1 MKYFKKKGNK
11 IMGISF
17 GNVQIRNEHNNTKG
31 EFMDLFRSYMEKNG
45 YVTCDEDDAESTYY
59 LSFKEGSK
67 WVTLGSENYNRDD
80 NYVCNDASE
89 IAEGLQTCCL
99 SIYVVGGDFA
109 MVNMYNKTSS
119 LTDRVIIGNC
129 YNEDDNAKGEKEHW
143 EEFLKENTTWE
154 QLQKAFSGEYVFA
167 QEGLREFAEYIDME
181 PRRAV
186 LNFDFDNDINTEVMY
201 FMKSPV
207 VKSHPTI
214 TVTKNA
220 VEKTEKKLTLNS
232 AFKKVFGPALE
243 PMGFVKIKSR
253 YPYYVRLINDEILHV
268 ITFKEGHNY
277 TFTIL
282 CGVATV
288 YRKEIDLSGK
298 PLGNWFNDLFNMYR
312 YTYRY
317 KTKDERMSVVK
328 SLRHIQYPPCFNV
341 EQYNC
346 DMLKVFKYALNMTKK
361 YIFPILD
368 NVKDFNSVIDYT
380 YDYSMPNNI
389 SLKESFSNNE
399 SEGMLQI
406 KFSTL
411 QQMFDKYCN
420 RCKKELEIVKYHIQ
434 NNTGEYSQE
443 QYDIKYRNFIE
454 SKDEVLMCYSKYF
467 SDEKWYNEVMT
478 ELNNRK
484 EHNTEILELYG
495 LK

>member
-1 MKYFKKKGNK
+1 
-11 IMGISF
+11 MGISF
-17 GNVQIRNEHNNTKG
+17 GNVQIRNEHNNTKD

-201 FMKSPV
+201 FMKSQV

-220 VEKTEKKLTLNS
+220 VEKPEKKLTLNS

-243 PMGFVKIKSR
+243 PLGFVKIKSR

-268 ITFKEGHNY
+268 ITFKEERDY

-288 YRKEIDLSGK
+288 YRKEINLSGK
-298 PLGNWFNDLFNMYR
+298 PIGNWFNDLFNMYQ

-317 KTKDERMSVVK
+317 KKREEITKLYDELRYIKYIPCSDVK
-328 SLRHIQYPPCFNV
+328 KYNV
-341 EQYNC
+341 Y
-346 DMLKVFKYALNMTKK
+346 MLNAFEYALSVTQK
-361 YIFPILD
+361 FVLPIVD
-368 NVKDFNSVIDYT
+368 NIKEIQNVIDYT
-380 YDYSMPNNI
+380 YDYRVPRDIHENFENRRGW
-389 SLKESFSNNE
+389 NYNY
-399 SEGMLQI
+399 SEGFLQI
-406 KFSTL
+406 KFCTSEQL
-411 QQMFDKYCN
+411 FKKYCE
-420 RCKKELEIVKYHIQ
+420 RWKKELDVIEYHIQ
-434 NNTGEYSQE
+434 NNTKEYSQE
-443 QYDIKYRNFIE
+443 NYDEERKIFIE
-454 SKDEVLMCYSKYF
+454 SKEREKIYYEKYF
-467 SDEKWYNEVMT
+467 SDKDWYHKVIV
-478 ELNNRK
+478 ELDNRK
-484 EHNTEILELYG
+484 EHNTEILKWYG
-495 LK
+495 LI

>member
-1 MKYFKKKGNK
+1 
-11 IMGISF
+11 MGISF
-17 GNVQIRNEHNNTKG
+17 GNVQIRNEHNNTKD

-99 SIYVVGGDFA
+99 SIYVVGDDFA
-109 MVNMYNKTSS
+109 MLNMYNKTSS

-143 EEFLKENTTWE
+143 EEFLKENATWE

-186 LNFDFDNDINTEVMY
+186 INFDFDNDINTEVMY

-220 VEKTEKKLTLNS
+220 VEKPEKKLTLNS

-298 PLGNWFNDLFNMYR
+298 PVGIWFNSLFEMYK
-312 YTYRY
+312 YTFWD
-317 KTKDERMSVVK
+317 KTENELLDMLKP
-328 SLRHIQYPPCFNV
+328 LQYIQYMPCFNV
-341 EQYNC
+341 EQYNR
-346 DMLKVFKYALNMTKK
+346 DMIKVFEYALNSAKK
-361 YIFPILD
+361 YIIPVLD
-368 NVKDFNSVIDYT
+368 GVTDIQTVIDYT
-380 YDYSMPNNI
+380 YDYHTPNDI
-389 SLKESFSNNE
+389 YIKDKSLNFTNYET
-399 SEGMLQI
+399 EGLLQI
-406 KFSTL
+406 KFCTQEQLFS
-411 QQMFDKYCN
+411 KYQK
-420 RCKKELEIVKYHIQ
+420 RCEKHMEIMRYHI
-434 NNTGEYSQE
+434 NHDTKRYSQKE
-443 QYDIKYRNFIE
+443 YDNFYCGFINNKE
-454 SKDEVLMCYSKYF
+454 KRKKRYSEYF
-467 SDEKWYNEVMT
+467 SDKEWYNKVIV
-478 ELNNRK
+478 ELDNRK
-484 EHNTEILELYG
+484 EYNTEILKLYG
-495 LK
+495 IV

>member
-1 MKYFKKKGNK
+1 
-11 IMGISF
+11 MGISF

-45 YVTCDEDDAESTYY
+45 YITCDEDDAESTYY
-59 LSFKEGSK
+59 LSFKESSK

-129 YNEDDNAKGEKEHW
+129 YNEDDNSKGEKEHW

-201 FMKSPV
+201 FMKSQV

-220 VEKTEKKLTLNS
+220 VEKPEKKLTLNS

-268 ITFKEGHNY
+268 ITFKEDHDY

-288 YRKEIDLSGK
+288 YRKNLNFLSGV
-298 PLGNWFNDLFNMYR
+298 PFRDCFNDLLSMYE
-312 YTYRY
+312 YTYVY
-317 KTKDERMSVVK
+317 KTRKELIEIYDK
-328 SLRHIQYPPCFNV
+328 LRCMKYIPYNEIQ
-341 EQYNC
+341 QYNHSIINA
-346 DMLKVFKYALNMTKK
+346 FKYALVATQK
-361 YIFPILD
+361 YVLPILD
-368 NVKDFNSVIDYT
+368 NITDMEAVVDYT
-380 YDYSMPNNI
+380 HNYCMPNRIYQDFENRCNLEYI
-389 SLKESFSNNE
+389 N
-399 SEGMLQI
+399 SEGFLQI
-406 KFSTL
+406 KFFNAEQLFEKSQRRMQKFL
-411 QQMFDKYCN
+411 DIM
-420 RCKKELEIVKYHIQ
+420 LYHIQ
-434 NNTGEYSQE
+434 NDTGKYSREEYE
-443 QYDIKYRNFIE
+443 LKYKKFVENVGLRKEFY
-454 SKDEVLMCYSKYF
+454 LKYF
-467 SDEKWYNEVMT
+467 SDIEWYNKVIK
-478 ELNNRK
+478 ELDKRK
-484 EHNTEILELYG
+484 LHNCDILKRYG
-495 LK
+495 FK

>member
-1 MKYFKKKGNK
+1 
-11 IMGISF
+11 MGISF

-31 EFMDLFRSYMEKNG
+31 KFMDLFRSYMEKNG

-99 SIYVVGGDFA
+99 SVYVVGGDFA

-143 EEFLKENTTWE
+143 EEFLKENATWE

-167 QEGLREFAEYIDME
+167 QEGVREFAEYIDME

-201 FMKSPV
+201 FMKSQV

-220 VEKTEKKLTLNS
+220 VEKSEKKLTLNS

-243 PMGFVKIKSR
+243 PLGFVKIKSR

-288 YRKEIDLSGK
+288 YRKEINLSGK
-298 PLGNWFNDLFNMYR
+298 PIGEWFNDVFDMYQ
-312 YTYRY
+312 YTYQY
-317 KTKDERMSVVK
+317 KTKNELKTMSK
-328 SLRHIQYPPCFNV
+328 QLRYIKYSPYV
-341 EQYNC
+341 DSVQYNC
-346 DMLKVFKYALNMTKK
+346 NLISGFKYALDITQK
-361 YIFPILD
+361 YTLPILESID
-368 NVKDFNSVIDYT
+368 NIQNVIDYT
-380 YDYSMPNNI
+380 HDYNTPHNMYFKN
-389 SLKESFSNNE
+389 KQYTFMDNE
-399 SEGMLQI
+399 SEGLLKI
-406 KFSTL
+406 KFCNAEDLFLKSQKRL
-411 QQMFDKYCN
+411 QKSLDII
-420 RCKKELEIVKYHIQ
+420 RYHIE
-434 NNTGEYSQE
+434 NNTGEFLQE
-443 QYDIKYRNFIE
+443 EYDLKQDKFIKNAEKRKINYN
-454 SKDEVLMCYSKYF
+454 KYF
-467 SDEKWYNEVMT
+467 SDKEWYNKVIV
-478 ELNNRK
+478 ELDKRK
-484 EHNTEILELYG
+484 EYNTEILKWYG
-495 LK
+495 LI